1 MGHDLRLTRAAPSG
15 PLAPARGSGGW
26 LPIIREPY
34 SGAWQQNAEITPDSA
49 LRKPAV
55 YPCVSL
61 NASDIPKLTLRL
73 AADGPPGNWT
83 PRVRAPFSPV
93 LARPNRYQ
101 TPYQFVQQWISSK
114 LVAGNA
120 YALKQRDQR
129 GVVTDLYLLDPARVT
144 VLVAPDGAVYYELTA
159 DDLVGLPAPAI
170 PGRGA
175 RSCRRRKSST
185 I

>member
-1 MGHDLRLTRAAPSG
+1 A
-15 PLAPARGSGGW
+15 
-26 LPIIREPY
+26 
-34 SGAWQQNAEITPDSA
+34 
-49 LRKPAV
+49 
-55 YPCVSL
+55 
-61 NASDIPKLTLRL
+61 
-73 AADGPPGNWT
+73 
-83 PRVRAPFSPV
+83 FSPV

-120 YALKQRDQR
+120 YALKARDQR

-175 RSCRRRKSST
+175 IVPASEIIHDLMIALFHPLVGVSPLFAAAVTALQGSAIQDNSRKFFSQGSFPSGLILVPGDISDANAKEIKDYWQT
-185 I
+185 EFSGANVGNVAVLSQ